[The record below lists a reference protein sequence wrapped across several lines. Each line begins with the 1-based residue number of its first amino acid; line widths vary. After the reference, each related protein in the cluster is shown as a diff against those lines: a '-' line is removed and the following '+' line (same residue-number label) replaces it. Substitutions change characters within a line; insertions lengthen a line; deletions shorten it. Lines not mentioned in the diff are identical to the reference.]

1 MSVGNAHGIVL
12 RHRKDGEADIV
23 ASILLENG
31 EVLPMRFHG
40 IRASRTRSTIAAE
53 PGALV
58 QVTYYVTNGRA
69 SAKEAVV
76 ADRFDDLKG
85 SYREMLAL
93 SSVLE
98 MCDGASKGEPSP
110 ALFELLQNG
119 LLRLRALPASARAPR
134 ASLIFVIY
142 FRVRLLEL
150 LGLLGSECA
159 SCGSPVK
166 SDGEWL
172 LPEASF
178 LCSSCARE
186 HRPADSHMIPVI
198 LGAAN
203 RRFPEY
209 LGWVTDP
216 ILDLVDLDQRLSL
229 CLENY
234 FNRKLE
240 ATSQLHNYMLSDAD
254 RAGSQ
259 TESA

>member
-1 MSVGNAHGIVL
+1 MSVGNADGIVL

-23 ASILLENG
+23 ANVLLQNG
-31 EVLPMRFHG
+31 EVLPLRFHG

-58 QVTYYVTNGRA
+58 QVTYYTKNGRA

-76 ADRFDDLKG
+76 QDRFDDLKG
-85 SYREMLAL
+85 SYGGMLAL

-98 MCDGASKGEPSP
+98 MCDGASRGEPSP
-110 ALFELLQNG
+110 ALFDLLQNA
-119 LLRLRALPASARAPR
+119 LLRLRALPAESRVGR

-159 SCGSPVK
+159 SCGATVAG
-166 SDGEWL
+166 DGEWL

-178 LCSSCARE
+178 LCAGCVRE
-186 HRPADSHMIPVI
+186 HRPSDSRMIPLV
-198 LGAAN
+198 LGAVN
-203 RRFPEY
+203 RRLPEY
-209 LGWVTDP
+209 LAWVKDP
-216 ILDLVDLDQRLSL
+216 LVELVDLDQRLNM

-234 FNRKLE
+234 FSRKLE
-240 ATSQLHNYMLSDAD
+240 ATAQLHGYLLADAD
-254 RAGSQ
+254 RAASKS
-259 TESA
+259 EPA